1 MMSNEEFVP
10 RSEHEE
16 FAKRMD
22 EKNARQDARLGELEK
37 TTKQIYP
44 LTASVEKLAANM
56 ESMLREVTAQGN
68 RLKVLENRDGEMW
81 RKVVGFVLSALA
93 GGAVGFLLK
102 SIGM

>member
-1 MMSNEEFVP
+1 MNNEEFVT
-10 RSEHEE
+10 REEHKE

-22 EKNARQDARLGELEK
+22 EKNARQDARLGELET
-37 TTKQIYP
+37 TTKQIYS
-44 LTASVEKLAANM
+44 LTVSVEKLAANM

-81 RKVVGFVLSALA
+81 RKVVGFALSALV
-93 GGAVGFLLK
+93 GGAIGFLLK